1 MTTAAAPQLTRKTQ
15 STFRMEYAIALPI
28 RAAPEVIWKRLTNAA
43 EFSTWNSTVSSI
55 EGEIAKGQRLTIRVP
70 IAPDRAFKPRVAEFE
85 TNSRMV
91 WSDGMP
97 PMFKGSRTFTLTPQ
111 PDGTTEFAMREVFTG
126 LMLPM
131 IKGSLP
137 DFAPVF
143 DRYAADLKLACEA

>member
-1 MTTAAAPQLTRKTQ
+1 MTTAVTPSTLKTQ
-15 STFRMEYAIALPI
+15 TTFRLEYAVAVAI
-28 RAAPEVIWKRLTNAA
+28 RATPEVIWKRLTNAA
-43 EFSTWNSTVSSI
+43 EFTTWNSTVSSI

-70 IAPDRAFKPRVAEFE
+70 IAPGRAFKPRVAEFE
-85 TNSRMV
+85 ANSRMV

-111 PDGTTEFAMREVFTG
+111 ADGTTEFSMREVFTG

-143 DRYAADLKLACEA
+143 DRYAADLKLACET